1 MEVIYCE
8 QRSEEWFKLRLG
20 VITASAAH
28 KFSYSGLRKT
38 YFYQILSERLTG
50 IYIPL
55 VINDAMQWG
64 IDKEDEA
71 REWYE
76 KKTGRDVEEV
86 GFVFKD
92 EDRRAGCSPDGL
104 VGDEG
109 LIEIKCPTSKNHV
122 LQVNE
127 GPKLEYR
134 RQMQF
139 QMWVTGRQWCDFV
152 TYDPR
157 MPDNIKGHI
166 RRVFRDEDM
175 ITTIQENVDKMVQ
188 DMDNFVERHSG
199 NLKILEDNKFVNNLC
214 PYEEGKKDGKE

>member
-1 MEVIYCE
+1 MEILRCE
-8 QRSEEWFKLRLG
+8 QRSEEWFKARLG

-28 KFSYSGLRKT
+28 KFGYSGLRKT

-50 IYIPL
+50 IYVPL
-55 VINDAMQWG
+55 PITPPMQWG
-64 IDKEDEA
+64 IDYEDEA

-76 KKTGRDVEEV
+76 KTTGNTVEEV

-92 EDRRAGCSPDGL
+92 ETRRAGCSPDGL
-104 VGDEG
+104 VGDHG
-109 LIEIKCPTSKNHV
+109 LIEIKCPLSKTHV

-139 QMWVTGRQWCDFV
+139 QMWTTGRAWCDFV

-157 MPDNIKGHI
+157 MPDYLKGHVKRI
-166 RRVFRDEDM
+166 PRDEKAMKD
-175 ITTIQENVDKMVQ
+175 IEANVSRMVKEI
-188 DMDNFVERHSG
+188 DEFIARH
-199 NLKILEDNKFVNNLC
+199 EPC
-214 PYEEGKKDGKE
+214 